1 MKEAISIREA
11 SRLLGYK
18 YTDPVERLI
27 SAGELKVF
35 RIHEKGHRKVSRSQ
49 VLGLIEKKVSA

>member
-11 SRLLGYK
+11 SALLGYK

-27 SAGELKVF
+27 NAGELKVF
-35 RIHEKGHRKVSRSQ
+35 RIHEKGHRKISKAQ
-49 VLGLIEKKVSA
+49 VMDLINRRTA